1 MISKE
6 EIGKKI
12 IDYLITKDIKVEDLA
27 NQISASKQ
35 SVYRW
40 MNGKSMSNIYY
51 KKLYNLMVEC
61 NLISKWFEGGFKKP
75 SNH

>member
-61 NLISKWFEGGFKKP
+61 NLISK
-75 SNH
+75 

>member
-12 IDYLITKDIKVEDLA
+12 IDYLITKDIKVDDLA

-61 NLISKWFEGGFKKP
+61 NLISK
-75 SNH
+75 